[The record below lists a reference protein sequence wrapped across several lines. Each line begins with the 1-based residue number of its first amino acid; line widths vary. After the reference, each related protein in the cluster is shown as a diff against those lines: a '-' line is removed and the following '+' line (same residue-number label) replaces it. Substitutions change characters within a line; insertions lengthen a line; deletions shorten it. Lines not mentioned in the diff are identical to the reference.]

1 MAVNNRERVCKGPNL
16 WMTRLALFVEQE
28 LVPAPWA

>member
-16 WMTRLALFVEQE
+16 SMTRLALFVEQVDE
-28 LVPAPWA
+28 SR